1 VPELFTSAI
10 NSRAERDRRPQAA
23 RRVSPAGLI
32 NRNSPII
39 NQPEHHRMQTFQ
51 EEYREFLQR
60 HHVEFDEQYMWD

>member
-10 NSRAERDRRPQAA
+10 
-23 RRVSPAGLI
+23 I
-32 NRNSPII
+32 NRNSSII